1 MANKKKMDW
10 VKAKSDYVADQTIS
24 LEQVAK
30 NHGVSYGY
38 LRRVAMKE
46 GWTKAK
52 EERQDNAEKDAL
64 EKVEGKI
71 SDLIIRH
78 VKVAR
83 YLQSAGIKYLKF
95 ILDEIEELMEGG
107 DEKGARKLI
116 KQLIYNK
123 IITPKVL
130 MNMVSEGLKAER
142 ELYPKQL
149 QISGGITLEGEGL
162 SPELEQVLYDAFKRK
177 LISRS
182 RKDAK
187 GTDTKGEAT
196 ANK

>member
-1 MANKKKMDW
+1 MAKKINW
-10 VKAKSDYVADQTIS
+10 VKAKSDYVGDQTLS
-24 LEQVAK
+24 LEQLAK
-30 NHGVSYGY
+30 NYNVSYGW
-38 LRRVAMKE
+38 LRQIAMKE
-46 GWTKAK
+46 NWTKEK
-52 EERQDNAEKDAL
+52 EDRQDKAEKDAL

-95 ILDEIEELMEGG
+95 ILDEIEELMGSG

-123 IITPKVL
+123 IVSPMVL
-130 MNMVSEGLKAER
+130 MKMVSEGLKAER

-162 SPELEQVLYDAFKRK
+162 SPELEKVLYDAFKRK
-177 LISRS
+177 LIARS
-182 RKDAK
+182 RKDVK
-187 GTDTKGEAT
+187 GTDAKGKAT